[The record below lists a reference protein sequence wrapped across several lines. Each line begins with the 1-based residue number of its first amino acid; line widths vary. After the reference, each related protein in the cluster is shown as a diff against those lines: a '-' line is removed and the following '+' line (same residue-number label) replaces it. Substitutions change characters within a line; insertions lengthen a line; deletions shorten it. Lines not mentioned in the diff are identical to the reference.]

1 MEVQY
6 IFFKTDASFSYEG
19 PFGTQ
24 TEVCE
29 DAHGFSIVIDSDNVP
44 DISTLRGFG
53 AFEDVENCKNLTD
66 LYVYIEEN
74 KKYIN
79 DGEFEDLYS
88 TEELLD
94 ELQKFIQE
102 ALLKEIKD
110 LKIA

>member
-53 AFEDVENCKNLTD
+53 AFEDVENCKTLNELNLW
-66 LYVYIEEN
+66 LEEN
-74 KKYIN
+74 KKYIQA
-79 DGEFEDLYS
+79 DEEIHTYS
-88 TEELLD
+88 TEELIE
-94 ELQKFIQE
+94 ELQS
-102 ALLKEIKD
+102 LIKN
-110 LKIA
+110 L